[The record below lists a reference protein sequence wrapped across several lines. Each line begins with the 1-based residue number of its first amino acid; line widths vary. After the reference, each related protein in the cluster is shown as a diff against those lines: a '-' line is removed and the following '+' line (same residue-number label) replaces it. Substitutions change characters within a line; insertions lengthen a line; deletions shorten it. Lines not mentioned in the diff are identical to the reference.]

1 MGMSDER
8 LAEASAV
15 LERMAERVF
24 GDGGVARQ
32 IAGGEWNGLLSE
44 SAKLDLAELLEATAE
59 RVRFTR
65 SHGAGLEPAS
75 GAVSPVDG
83 HPVGDPTWLPLNRK
97 ERYYTGTVLPM
108 LVASDGFA
116 HLHRFLG
123 LCGLPEVTIDKS
135 LEMTRELAFYTE
147 YGFAESVFTD
157 TDKQVWPDL
166 VDADTPDVVIAGPD
180 WLVAVEAK
188 MFHNPNASALQAQMD
203 RQAKLVGYWA
213 TSRSLDPARVRHV
226 LLLPEPL
233 AERVGSLRYPVVTWE
248 QVLQRYDVVGPRY
261 WARALAVALA
271 RHPELQSRL
280 GTGGK
285 NADEVLTGEAI
296 VAAHA
301 EGSNQ
306 FDYIGRSGGLTGT
319 LFTADIA
326 SGAWRTVRYEVRQ
339 GALPGNRN
347 WFPMS
352 DFITATGATP
362 PPVAKDRGVAS

>member
-1 MGMSDER
+1 MSDER
-8 LAEASAV
+8 LAEAGAL

-24 GDGGVARQ
+24 GDGGVTRQ
-32 IAGGEWNGLLSE
+32 IATGEWNGSLSDE
-44 SAKLDLAELLEATAE
+44 AKFDLAELLEVTAE
-59 RVRFTR
+59 RVRWTR
-65 SHGAGLEPAS
+65 QHAAGLEPAS
-75 GAVSPVDG
+75 RAVDLVAG
-83 HPVGDPTWLPLNRK
+83 HAAGDPTWLPLNRK

-116 HLHRFLG
+116 HLHRFLE
-123 LCGLPEVTIDKS
+123 LCGLPEVSIEKS
-135 LEMTRELAFYTE
+135 LETMRELTFYTE

-157 TDKQVWPDL
+157 TDKLAWPDL
-166 VDADTPDVVIAGPD
+166 LNADTPDVVIAGPD

-188 MFHNPNASALQAQMD
+188 MFHNPNASALEAQMG
-203 RQAKLVGYWA
+203 RQAKLVDYWA
-213 TSRSLDPARVRHV
+213 TTRGLDPLRVRHV

-233 AERVGSLRYPVVTWE
+233 AERVGSLQYPVVTWE
-248 QVLQRYDVVGPRY
+248 QVLQRYDIVGPRY

-285 NADEVLTGEAI
+285 NADDVLTGEAI

-306 FDYIGRSGGLTGT
+306 FDQIGRSGGLTGT
-319 LFTADIA
+319 SFASDIA
-326 SGAWRTVRYEVRQ
+326 SGAWRTVSYEVRQ

-347 WFPMS
+347 WFPMA
-352 DFITATGATP
+352 DFITATGGTP
-362 PPVAKDRGVAS
+362 PPVAEE